1 MDFRLSS
8 SFIKRMSESNCH
20 CNNLYSSS
28 PESPTAYISIHMKLS
43 LWTFKKWVN
52 VEKLFVYVPDIP
64 SKTHPPVRKKYN
76 MLGNATFGFISLCVL
91 LLVKCQ
97 SFYIALPNHIC
108 WFIRT
113 HTHSTIIHVKMGQ
126 SFYL

>member
-64 SKTHPPVRKKYN
+64 SKTYPPVRKKYN

-97 SFYIALPNHIC
+97 SFYISSP
-108 WFIRT
+108 
-113 HTHSTIIHVKMGQ
+113 KP
-126 SFYL
+126 YLVVYTNTYT